1 MQHRTLFKKAI
12 LAAALLPALSFAA
25 TDDRLHTE
33 VTVNTITNAVTATE
47 DGTLFAGLP
56 RWHATKHTPS
66 LVRVDGPTKL
76 TPFPGGSWNEWS
88 SGKDASNA
96 FVQVNSVHVFD
107 DDTVWIVDQ
116 GAPDNKSTLPG
127 AAKVVQFDRK
137 SGKAL
142 QVFRFNDQILPP
154 GAVMNDLRVFDGKL
168 YITDAGAGALIVHDL
183 KTGKTL
189 RRLDKRP
196 LLRQAA
202 DRPIKATGGRLYED
216 EKGVRPEVHADMLE
230 VTPDGRWLLFSTP
243 SSPMYKIP
251 TKLLNDPAVTD
262 DELEKHIEV
271 AFDKGTINGTAI
283 DSLGN
288 VYLGLVETRSIEV
301 VAPDGRRATLIQ
313 DDRLIGPDA
322 LFIDAKRRLLIPA
335 SQGELMANFNRG
347 VNATSGEFHIYS
359 LQLPDSVEG
368 IKLGQSMSFRK

>member
-1 MQHRTLFKKAI
+1 MQRLTMFKKTL
-12 LAAALLPALSFAA
+12 LAATLIPSLSFAA

-33 VTVNTITNAVTATE
+33 VTVSTITNAVTATE
-47 DGTLFAGLP
+47 DGTLFVGLP
-56 RWHATKHTPS
+56 RWHATKQTPS
-66 LVRVDGPTKL
+66 LMRVESPTQL
-76 TPFPGGSWNEWS
+76 TPFPGGEWNNWAA
-88 SGKDASNA
+88 GKKPENA

-116 GAPDNKSTLPG
+116 GAPDNKATLPG

-142 QVFRFNDQILPP
+142 KVLRFDDKILPP
-154 GAVMNDLRVFDGKL
+154 GAVMNDLRVFDGKV
-168 YITDAGAGALIVHDL
+168 YITDAGVGALIVYDL
-183 KTGKTL
+183 KTGKAL
-189 RRLDKRP
+189 RRLSNRP
-196 LLRQAA
+196 LLRQPA

-216 EKGVRPEVHADMLE
+216 AKGNRPEVHADMLE
-230 VTPDGRWLLFSTP
+230 VTPDGKWLLFSTP
-243 SSPMYKIP
+243 SSPMYKVP
-251 TKLLNDPAVTD
+251 TQLLNDPAVSD

-288 VYLGLVETRSIEV
+288 VYLGLVESRSIGI

-313 DDRLIGPDA
+313 DDRLVGPDA
-322 LFIDAKRRLLIPA
+322 LFIDAHRRLLIPA

-347 VNATSGEFHIYS
+347 VNATTGEFHVYS
-359 LQLPDSVEG
+359 VQLPESVDG
-368 IKLGQSMSFRK
+368 IRLGNSMSFRK

>member
-1 MQHRTLFKKAI
+1 M
-12 LAAALLPALSFAA
+12 
-25 TDDRLHTE
+25 
-33 VTVNTITNAVTATE
+33 
-47 DGTLFAGLP
+47 
-56 RWHATKHTPS
+56 
-66 LVRVDGPTKL
+66 
-76 TPFPGGSWNEWS
+76 
-88 SGKDASNA
+88 
-96 FVQVNSVHVFD
+96 FD

-230 VTPDGRWLLFSTP
+230 VTPDGKWLLFSTP

-251 TKLLNDPAVTD
+251 TKLLNDPSVTD